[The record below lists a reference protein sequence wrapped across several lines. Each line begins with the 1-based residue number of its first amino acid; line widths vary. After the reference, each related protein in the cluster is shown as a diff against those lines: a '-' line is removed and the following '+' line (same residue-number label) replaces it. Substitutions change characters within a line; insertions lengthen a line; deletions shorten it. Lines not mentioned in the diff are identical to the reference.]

1 MDLTTTSLLIAVL
14 ILETSSHLS
23 LKAAASHTQSVS
35 VHRHTLAMLR
45 QPYLWFAIAAFIALF
60 LCWLAFI
67 ARVHLAKGIML
78 GSITIVGVMIGG
90 KLCFGERL
98 TTPRL
103 TAVSLIAL
111 GVVLVGW
118 GD

>member
-14 ILETSSHLS
+14 ILETLSHLS
-23 LKAAASHTQSVS
+23 LKAAASRAQSAS
-35 VHRHTLAMLR
+35 VHQHTLAMLR
-45 QPYLWFAIAAFIALF
+45 QPFLWIAIATFVALF

-67 ARVHLAKGIML
+67 ARVQLAKGIML

-90 KLCFGERL
+90 KLCFGETI

-103 TAVSLIAL
+103 AAVSLIAL

-118 GD
+118 GG